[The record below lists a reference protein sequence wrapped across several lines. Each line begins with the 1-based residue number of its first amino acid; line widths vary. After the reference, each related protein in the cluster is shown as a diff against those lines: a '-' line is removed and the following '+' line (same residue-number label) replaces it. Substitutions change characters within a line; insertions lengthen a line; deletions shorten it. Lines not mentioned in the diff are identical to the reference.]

1 MKKLLMLATLVLG
14 VVSCMKDQPVE
25 AGLAGDGNVVLSV
38 GLPADATRA
47 AGLSSAVGA
56 IDNNIDLASTY
67 DIRYILEVFDANK
80 TLAKR
85 VENFEDTATETTF
98 ELRLIP
104 GRHYSFV
111 VWADFVKRNAEG
123 EVTMEH
129 YDVSDLRNI
138 EVSNIEVIGA
148 QNAMDES
155 RDAYTAVFNTA
166 DEGEVFSS
174 ASTISMT
181 LRRPFAKLR
190 VVTND
195 MQEIYST
202 LKDAKVVYTSEI
214 YKMYDALTT
223 EPSEAV
229 SVEKE
234 YNFDATTAYA
244 NEAADNCPT
253 KTLFADYLLGTE
265 DGTVQFVM
273 TVADN
278 VETLPA
284 INFNTAIP
292 VERNHLTTIYGPVL
306 TDFNKVTVTIDDN
319 FAQPEHIVDVWDGV
333 TVSEPSI
340 ETNDEGEPV
349 AVIDSASDLAWL
361 AGYVNG
367 TQASTFAT
375 RGAKVVN
382 FVLGADIDLGNH
394 PWTPIGTAEN
404 NFVGTFDG
412 NGHTIGNLNILV
424 EEAKEGKVHLGLI
437 GFAKDATIKNLTI
450 ANVDI
455 NVACLDIDHS
465 QGHIGAVAGSL
476 EGNSTIENVT
486 VKGDI
491 KVYATQDANGASR
504 VAVVVGG
511 NTYAN
516 VTIKNVHVIANEGS
530 YLVANNNTGAIAGQL
545 QGKTVYE
552 NCTSNINVTVNKFFA
567 GGIVGLAGTNDKF
580 IDCHTTGNIAV
591 VAGREGRANDHY
603 RVGGIAGG
611 WADGKNN
618 VCTLVNCS
626 YTGNVSGTNADGSVA
641 EVLDYMGYVGRGYTL
656 TNCAGSKVVVNGVTY
671 IQKYNDVYG
680 VYENENGYEY
690 VADGLL
696 YNGKEYIAT
705 NAKGLVALSAKTIK
719 GGETVKLG
727 ADIDLKGVEF
737 NGLNAFNSENNNTF
751 DGQNYT
757 VSNWT
762 YEGGAA
768 DMGFIRNWVGP
779 VKNVNF
785 ENCHLKTS
793 GRSAIVAAKVY
804 GNIENVNINNCS
816 IEDSYWACGLV
827 AGLYNAGN
835 ISNCVVTNSSVKSNG
850 GTGAIVGV
858 INESAGTRKV
868 ENCKVEG
875 CTVNNTGAY
884 GEVYSGALVCG
895 MVNITNSTVEFNG
908 CSYLKNTKEG
918 KYVGDLY
925 YSVDS
930 DITVKIDGSIVVNTV
945 EEFTAALKDANVNAI
960 VLGQDITVTEKWDNR
975 YTGAKTSKAITIDGN
990 GNTLKFACE
999 VSDGF
1004 NHQAAFR
1011 FEAPAVVKNLTIDMS
1026 EVAGSGSWLRAIS
1039 TKGDI
1044 TVDNCTFIGS
1054 TNYTAGRGIAFGEG
1068 AGAATSEI
1076 IVSVTNSTFT
1086 NWTRRGI
1093 TDNENAQDAKSVTI
1107 SNNVCT
1113 NAHVYVSAH
1122 DSIVFTGNTMEN
1134 SAANFRSYTS
1144 AADATVVA
1152 TGNTLDAALADYYII
1167 RGFAAANVECQ
1178 EGFTVVL

>member
-47 AGLSSAVGA
+47 LAGDDSALGA
-56 IDNNIDLASTY
+56 IDNGIDLTKY

-85 VENFEDTATETTF
+85 VENYEDTATETTF

-111 VWADFVKRNAEG
+111 VWADFVERDANG
-123 EVTMEH
+123 DVTMEH
-129 YDVSDLRNI
+129 YDASDLRNI
-138 EVSNIEVIGA
+138 EVVGD

-166 DEGEVFSS
+166 DEDEKFSS

>member
-38 GLPADATRA
+38 ALPADATRA
-47 AGLSSAVGA
+47 AGASSALGA
-56 IDNNIDLASTY
+56 IDNGLDLTTKY

-111 VWADFVKRNAEG
+111 VWADFVERNANG
-123 EVTMEH
+123 DVTMEH
-129 YDVSDLRNI
+129 YDASDLRNI
-138 EVSNIEVIGA
+138 EVIGD

-166 DEGEVFSS
+166 DNDGDVFSS
-174 ASTISMT
+174 ASQISMT

-223 EPSEAV
+223 KPSEAV
-229 SVEKE
+229 YVEKA

-244 NEAADNCPT
+244 NEADEDCEE

-265 DGTVQFVM
+265 TGTVQFVM
-273 TVADN
+273 TVADE
-278 VETLPA
+278 VQTLPA
-284 INFNTAIP
+284 IAFNTNIP

-306 TDFNKVTVTIDDN
+306 TDFNRVTVRIDDD
-319 FAQPEHIVDVWDGV
+319 FAEPEYRVDVWDGV
-333 TVSEPSI
+333 TVTEPSI

-567 GGIVGLAGTNDKF
+567 GGIVGLAGTNDTF
-580 IDCHTTGNIAV
+580 INCHTTGDIAV

-618 VCTLVNCS
+618 VCTLVDCS

-727 ADIDLKGVEF
+727 ADIDLTGVEF
-737 NGLNAFNSENNNTF
+737 NGLDTFHPENNNTF

-762 YEGGAA
+762 NNSGAS
-768 DMGFIRNWVGP
+768 DMGFIRNWVGT

-804 GNIENVNINNCS
+804 GNIENVNINDCS

-908 CSYLKNTKEG
+908 CSYLNNTKEG

-1076 IVSVTNSTFT
+1076 IVSITNSTFT

-1122 DSIVFTGNTMEN
+1122 DNIVFTGNTMEN